1 MDPKQFLTAIAQI
14 AEEKGISQEQIIETI
29 EMAIAAA
36 YKKDYGQKG
45 QNIRIKFNPETGEF
59 KVFQVYL
66 VVDESMLKE
75 EEPAE
80 IPTEAR
86 IQAGPPASQRG
97 EPQSEGLGG
106 EDDDEDRGEKKIRF
120 NPLKNMMVEEAKKIK
135 KGIKPGEELEIE
147 LEAHADFGRIAA
159 QTAKQVIIQRL
170 REAEREVVY
179 DEYKNKEGEIVG
191 GVVQRIEGRN
201 VFIDI
206 GKTTGILFPDEQI
219 PREFYRIGQRLRVYI
234 LKVEQ
239 GPRGTNIYLSRVYPK
254 VVSKLFAIEVPEIA
268 NGAVTIKS
276 IAREPGSRTK
286 IAVSSLEE
294 GVDPVGSLVG
304 QKGTRVQTVINELN
318 GEKIDIIEW
327 DEDVNKFIAN
337 ALSPAKVLD
346 VEIIEKKR
354 EAIAIVPEDQLSL
367 AIGRQG
373 QNVRLAAKLT
383 GWKID
388 VKSESMMKEEKKEAK
403 KTKKPSSAKA
413 TEGKTANKKSE
424 KKEKKEKKEEERV
437 KE

>member
-45 QNIRIKFNPETGEF
+45 QNIKIRFNPETGEF
-59 KVFQVYL
+59 KVFQVFL
-66 VVDESMLKE
+66 IVDEDMLKE
-75 EEPAE
+75 EEVPTLAE
-80 IPTEAR
+80 GEVGMPTPDEN
-86 IQAGPPASQRG
+86 QGVG
-97 EPQSEGLGG
+97 KEEE
-106 EDDDEDRGEKKIRF
+106 EDKKIRF
-120 NPLKNMMVEEAKKIK
+120 NPLKHMMVEEAKKIK
-135 KGIKPGEELEIE
+135 KDIKPGEELEIE
-147 LEAHADFGRIAA
+147 LEAHDDFGRIAA

-179 DEYKNKEGEIVG
+179 DDYKDREGEIVG
-191 GVVQRIEGRN
+191 GIVQRIEGRN
-201 VFIDI
+201 VFVDI
-206 GKTTGILFPDEQI
+206 GKAVGILFSDEQI
-219 PREFYRIGQRLRVYI
+219 PGEFYRIGQRLRVYI
-234 LKVEQ
+234 LKVER
-239 GPRGTNIYLSRVYPK
+239 GPRGTNIYLSRAYPK

-268 NGAVTIKS
+268 AGTVVIKS

-304 QKGTRVQTVINELN
+304 QKGIRVQTVINELN

-327 DEDVNKFIAN
+327 NEDVAKFIAN
-337 ALSPAKVLD
+337 ALSPAKILD
-346 VEIIEKKR
+346 VELAEKKR

-367 AIGRQG
+367 AIGQRG

-388 VKSESMMKEEKKEAK
+388 VKSEKMVKEMKKEVKKIKKSPKKEEKEKPAK
-403 KTKKPSSAKA
+403 KAKK
-413 TEGKTANKKSE
+413 NKI
-424 KKEKKEKKEEERV
+424 V
-437 KE
+437 

>member
-1 MDPKQFLTAIAQI
+1 MDSKQFLSAIAQI

-36 YKKDYGQKG
+36 YKRDYGQKG
-45 QNIRIKFNPETGEF
+45 QNIKVKFNPETGEI
-59 KVFQVYL
+59 KIFQIYL
-66 VVDESMLKE
+66 VVEKEMLRE
-75 EEPAE
+75 EEPASVPSDGTSADKE
-80 IPTEAR
+80 EAPTEV
-86 IQAGPPASQRG
+86 GVLTEVG
-97 EPQSEGLGG
+97 KEEEEG
-106 EDDDEDRGEKKIRF
+106 DKKIRF
-120 NPLKNMMVEEAKKIK
+120 NPLKHMMVEEAKKIK

-147 LEAHADFGRIAA
+147 LETRTDFGRMAA

-179 DEYKNKEGEIVG
+179 TEYKDKEGEIVSG
-191 GVVQRIEGRN
+191 IVQRVEGRN
-201 VFIDI
+201 IFVDI

-219 PREFYRIGQRLRVYI
+219 PGEFYRIGQRLRVYI
-234 LKVEQ
+234 LGVEA

-268 NGAVTIKS
+268 NGIVVIKS
-276 IAREPGSRTK
+276 ITREPGSRTK
-286 IAVSSLEE
+286 IAVSSEEE

-327 DEDVNKFIAN
+327 NEDAAKFIAN
-337 ALSPAKVLD
+337 ALAPAKVLN
-346 VEIIEKKR
+346 VELSQKKR

-388 VKSESMMKEEKKEAK
+388 VRSEKMMEELRKELKKETK
-403 KTKKPSSAKA
+403 KTKATKKMSKKA
-413 TEGKTANKKSE
+413 SPRLVSPRLKKQNGSQD
-424 KKEKKEKKEEERV
+424 K
-437 KE
+437 

>member
-1 MDPKQFLTAIAQI
+1 MDPKQFLIAIAQI

-45 QNIRIKFNPETGEF
+45 QNIKIKFNPETGEF
-59 KVFQVYL
+59 KVFQVFL
-66 VVDESMLKE
+66 VVDESMLREEDEGESIE
-75 EEPAE
+75 EEEKSSSAE
-80 IPTEAR
+80 A
-86 IQAGPPASQRG
+86 
-97 EPQSEGLGG
+97 L
-106 EDDDEDRGEKKIRF
+106 EDKKIRF
-120 NPLKNMMVEEAKKIK
+120 NSLKHMMADEAKKIK
-135 KGIKPGEELEIE
+135 KDIKPGEELEIE
-147 LEAHADFGRIAA
+147 LEAHDDFGRIAA

-179 DEYKNKEGEIVG
+179 DDYKNREGEIMG

-201 VFIDI
+201 VFVDI
-206 GKTTGILFPDEQI
+206 GKTVGILFSDEQI
-219 PREFYRIGQRLRVYI
+219 PGEFYRIGQRLRVYI

-239 GPRGTNIYLSRVYPK
+239 GPRGTNIYLSRAYPK

-268 NGAVTIKS
+268 AGTVVIKS

-304 QKGTRVQTVINELN
+304 QKGIRVQTVINELN

-327 DEDVNKFIAN
+327 NEDVAKFIAN
-337 ALSPAKVLD
+337 ALSPAKTLD
-346 VEIIEKKR
+346 VELAEKRR

-367 AIGRQG
+367 AIGQRG

-388 VKSESMMKEEKKEAK
+388 VRSEKMMKEMK

-413 TEGKTANKKSE
+413 TEGKKRKKLSKAKSSEASGEGGKAE
-424 KKEKKEKKEEERV
+424 KK
-437 KE
+437 

>member
-14 AEEKGISQEQIIETI
+14 AEEKGISQEQIVETI

-36 YKKDYGQKG
+36 YKRDYGQKG
-45 QNIRIKFNPETGEF
+45 QNIKIKFSPETGEF
-59 KVFQVYL
+59 KVFQVFL
-66 VVDESMLKE
+66 VVDEDMLRE
-75 EEPAE
+75 EEPAFAE
-80 IPTEAR
+80 ASAGKEETE
-86 IQAGPPASQRG
+86 
-97 EPQSEGLGG
+97 ELEV
-106 EDDDEDRGEKKIRF
+106 EDEDKKIRF
-120 NPLKNMMVEEAKKIK
+120 NPLKHMMVEEAKKIK
-135 KGIKPGEELEIE
+135 KGVKPGEELEIE
-147 LEAHADFGRIAA
+147 LEAHSDFGRIAA

-179 DEYKNKEGEIVG
+179 DEYKNKEGEIVSG
-191 GVVQRIEGRN
+191 IVQRIEGRN
-201 VFIDI
+201 VFVDI
-206 GKTTGILFPDEQI
+206 GKTVGLLFPDEQI
-219 PREFYRIGQRLRVYI
+219 PKEFYRIGQRLRAYI
-234 LKVEQ
+234 LKVER
-239 GPRGTNIYLSRVYPK
+239 GPRGTNIFLSRVYPK
-254 VVSKLFAIEVPEIA
+254 MVSKLFAIEVPEIA
-268 NGAVTIKS
+268 SGAVVIKS

-327 DEDVNKFIAN
+327 NEDLAKFIAN

-346 VEIIEKKR
+346 VELAEKRR

-367 AIGRQG
+367 AIGQRG

-388 VKSESMMKEEKKEAK
+388 VKSEKMLAELKKEAK
-403 KTKKPSSAKA
+403 KVA
-413 TEGKTANKKSE
+413 
-424 KKEKKEKKEEERV
+424 KKEKKSAKKVKEKITKKKE
-437 KE
+437 K